1 MRQTFLSTTLL
12 LILITDPLGNVPP
25 LLALLQGV
33 PPARRRHIILRECAI
48 ALLVLLVFLVGGRP
62 LLHLLRLTEETL
74 RIAGGVILF
83 LIALNMIFPG
93 SGARL
98 REPGDAGEPF
108 IVPIAVPLVAG
119 PAAIVTAMLLSGA
132 DPDRMAAWVG
142 AIAIAIAT
150 SAAVFLAADHLRRV
164 LHPQV
169 IVAGERLMGLVL
181 TAVAI
186 DMLLGG
192 LVSYCRSHGF

>member
-25 LLALLQGV
+25 LLALLRDV
-33 PPARRRHIILRECAI
+33 PPTRRRRLILRECAI
-48 ALLVLLVFLVGGRP
+48 ALVVLLAFLVGGRQ
-62 LLHLLRLTEETL
+62 LLGLLRLSEETL

-93 SGARL
+93 SGPRL
-98 REPGDAGEPF
+98 GAPEGSGEPF

-119 PAAIVTAMLLSGA
+119 PAAIVTAMVLSGA
-132 DPDRMAAWVG
+132 EPGRLWAWAG
-142 AIAIAIAT
+142 AIAIAIAA
-150 SAAVFLAADHLRRV
+150 SAVIFLAAERLRPL

-169 IVAGERLMGLVL
+169 MVAGERLMGLVL
-181 TAVAI
+181 TAIAI

-192 LVSYCRSHGF
+192 LVSYGRSHGF